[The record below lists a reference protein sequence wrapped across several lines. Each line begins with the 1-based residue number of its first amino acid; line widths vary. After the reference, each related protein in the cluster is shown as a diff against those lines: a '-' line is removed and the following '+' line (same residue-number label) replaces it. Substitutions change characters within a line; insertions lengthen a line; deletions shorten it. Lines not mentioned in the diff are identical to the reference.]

1 MAITVNVVDE
11 DAAVAEVMA
20 ALLRTHGFACR
31 ICLSAE
37 EFLTTLSS
45 QSPSISFVSFGLF
58 DQGARVILDATRQ
71 GRVYSTIIMTSDGVD
86 TRRIVDA
93 IKSGA
98 EDVIEKPFSCEDMLT
113 VIRRVL
119 STPMQCAVSHQEL
132 PLKIASQLT
141 TEEQQI
147 LSLMEQGV
155 TIKQIAARLDISIRT
170 VHYRKASILE
180 KSECK
185 NCTEV
190 IAKLSS
196 MRLLGNVPRSHLPQF
211 NSNSLGQTA

>member
-1 MAITVNVVDE
+1 LVITVNIVDE
-11 DAAVAEVMA
+11 DVEVAEIMA
-20 ALLRTHGFACR
+20 ALLKSHGFSNR
-31 ICLSAE
+31 IFHTAE
-37 EFLTTLSS
+37 DFLLALNS
-45 QSPSISFVSFGLF
+45 QSQSISFVSFGLF
-58 DQGARVILDATRQ
+58 NQGAKAILETARH
-71 GRVYSTIIMTSDGVD
+71 GRIKSTIIMTSDGVD
-86 TRRIVDA
+86 TARIVDA

-98 EDVIEKPFSCEDMLT
+98 EDVIEKPFSCDDILA

-132 PLKIASQLT
+132 PVKIALQLT
-141 TEEQQI
+141 SEEQQI

-185 NCTEV
+185 NCNEV

-196 MRLLGNVPRSHLPQF
+196 MRLQGNVPRSHLPQY
-211 NSNSLGQTA
+211 NPNPLGQTA

>member
-1 MAITVNVVDE
+1 LTTTVNIVDE
-11 DAAVAEVMA
+11 DVAVAEVMA
-20 ALLRTHGFACR
+20 ALLRTHGFSCR
-31 ICLSAE
+31 ICHSAE
-37 EFLTTLSS
+37 EFLTGLNA

-58 DQGARVILDATRQ
+58 DHGTKMILEAARQ
-71 GRVYSTIIMTSDGVD
+71 GQLYSTIIMTSDGVD
-86 TRRIVDA
+86 TSQIVDA

-98 EDVIEKPFSCEDMLT
+98 EDVIEKPFSCEDILT
-113 VIRRVL
+113 IIRRVL
-119 STPMQCAVSHQEL
+119 STPMQCVVSHQEL

-141 TEEQQI
+141 SEEQQI
-147 LSLMEQGV
+147 LALMEQGV

-180 KSECK
+180 KTECK

-196 MRLLGNVPRSHLPQF
+196 IRLVGNVPRSHLPQF
-211 NSNSLGQTA
+211 IPNPLGQTA